1 MKRKEIENL
10 NNKLMQIKELEKMY
24 EEITW
29 QGSNHWWEIRTPD
42 KQIRLRDNA
51 TRSRFKTF
59 IESEIKL
66 LKEEISLDD

>member
-10 NNKLMQIKELEKMY
+10 NNKLGQIKELERMY
-24 EEITW
+24 EEITSK
-29 QGSNHWWEIRTPD
+29 GSNHWWEIRTPD
-42 KQIRLRDNA
+42 KQIRLRDVT

-66 LKEEISLDD
+66 LKEEISLED

>member
-10 NNKLMQIKELEKMY
+10 NNKLGQIKELERMY
-24 EEITW
+24 EEITGG
-29 QGSNHWWEIRTPD
+29 GSNHWWEIKTPD
-42 KQIRLRDNA
+42 KQIRLRDVA

-66 LKEEISLDD
+66 LKEEISLED